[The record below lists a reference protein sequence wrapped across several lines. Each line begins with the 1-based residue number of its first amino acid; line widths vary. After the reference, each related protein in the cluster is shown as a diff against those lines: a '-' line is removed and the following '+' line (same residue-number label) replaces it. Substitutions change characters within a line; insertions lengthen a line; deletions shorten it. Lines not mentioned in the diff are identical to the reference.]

1 MDTIQ
6 ILILGIVQGIT
17 EWIPI
22 SSKTQLA
29 VVYLGIFKQ
38 DPAFL
43 LSVVLFAHIG
53 TLLAATVYFR
63 KEMAEIAKKFLAKP
77 LARDTYAKGETGFI
91 FGAIAMTGIIGVPI
105 LIIESMVFQNL
116 DGMIIYLLL
125 GGGLIFTGLLLHS
138 QKGAKQR
145 ETKSA
150 GLLDGIVTGAL
161 QGLSTIPGVSRSGT
175 STTGLIWRGF
185 DAESAF
191 HLSFLLSVPTVLIA
205 EMLLY
210 SCGLGSGPVSFATN
224 LLSGSGI
231 PFLAGL
237 GAKVAAKCAGTTV
250 MALPDALLLALTS
263 FVVGYLTIGFIL
275 KTMKKVNLAYVAIAW
290 GILVIVFGLL
300 GAS

>member
-1 MDTIQ
+1 MDIIQ
-6 ILILGIVQGIT
+6 LLILGIVQGIT

-29 VVYLGIFKQ
+29 VVYLGVFKQ

-43 LSVVLFAHIG
+43 LSMVLFAHIG

-63 KEMAEIAKKFLAKP
+63 KEIAGLAKKFLEKP
-77 LARDTYAKGETGFI
+77 LEKETYAKGETGFI
-91 FGAIAMTGIIGVPI
+91 FGAILMTGVVGVPI
-105 LIIESMVFQNL
+105 IIAESVLYQDLN
-116 DGMIIYLLL
+116 GMIIYLLL

-138 QKGAKQR
+138 QKNAKQR
-145 ETKSA
+145 EIKSA

-185 DAESAF
+185 DAESSF
-191 HLSFLLSVPTVLIA
+191 HLSFLLSVPTVIIA
-205 EMLLY
+205 EMILY
-210 SCGLGSGPVSFATN
+210 SCGLGAGPVSFVSNA
-224 LLSGSGI
+224 LAGSGI
-231 PFLAGL
+231 PFIAGL
-237 GAKVAAKCAGTTV
+237 GAKVAAKCAGTMI
-250 MALPDALLLALTS
+250 MALPEALLLALTS

-275 KTMKKVNLAYVAIAW
+275 KSMKKVNLAYVAIAW
-290 GILVIVFGLL
+290 GILVIVFGVL